1 MVEVDKVGRW
11 KSEVQFQE
19 FGHSCPNF
27 GEAKK
32 KRKFR
37 FQKIKKNPEKEKIK
51 KKISKKKKGN
61 TN

>member
-19 FGHSCPNF
+19 FAHSCPNF

-32 KRKFR
+32 KRNFR
-37 FQKIKKNPEKEKIK
+37 FQKLQKLPEKEEI
-51 KKISKKKKGN
+51 N
-61 TN
+61 